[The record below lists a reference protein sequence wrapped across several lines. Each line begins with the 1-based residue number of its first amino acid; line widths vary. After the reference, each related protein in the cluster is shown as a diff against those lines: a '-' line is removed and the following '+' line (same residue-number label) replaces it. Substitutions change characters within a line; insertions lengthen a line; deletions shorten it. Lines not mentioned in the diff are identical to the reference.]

1 MAGDRVPETVHSLAA
16 ARAGDSVVIRR
27 ILFSTLRS
35 LCSELGIRE
44 GDMVHCRAGTSSH
57 LLLRT
62 GAGRT
67 IPLERDWARFI
78 QVAPVTAEAPPP
90 PSVASAGAPAT
101 V

>member
-1 MAGDRVPETVHSLAA
+1 MPGDHPSETVLSLAA
-16 ARAGDSVVIRR
+16 ASAGDSIVIRR

-44 GDMVHCRAGTSSH
+44 GDVVQCRAGTSSH

-78 QVAPVTAEAPPP
+78 QVVPAPATSPAPSPVSSAE
-90 PSVASAGAPAT
+90 APAT